1 MPAQILT
8 IEALS
13 RQRLNEITPRYW
25 SSAELTEIIIA
36 GIKDL
41 WRTITD
47 LKQEHFLTINNT
59 DVTYEISAT
68 QLSGV
73 PADVHKVYMI
83 EPRTI
88 TSSSSNSG
96 LQFLPRDYN
105 HDIFRSARTLDPIDP
120 SNDVIYY
127 SIAAPGGPVGAP
139 VIYCAPRVASRVL
152 VSFAYVPTLPD
163 LNTNSIVPIPAESTN
178 ALVAYTV
185 AFARAKE
192 SDTRAPDPGW
202 LTIYATEKNS
212 IMESL
217 GIRQYQEDT
226 IVDAMFES
234 YWG

>member
-1 MPAQILT
+1 MPAQIST
-8 IEALS
+8 IETLA
-13 RQRLNEITPRYW
+13 RQRLNEVTPRYW
-25 SSAELTEIIIA
+25 TSDELTQIIVA

-47 LKQEHFLTINNT
+47 LKQEHFLTVNVT
-59 DVTYEISAT
+59 DVYYDISAT

-83 EPRTI
+83 EPRDI
-88 TSSSSNSG
+88 TSSSSNAS
-96 LQFLPRDYN
+96 LQFIPKDYN
-105 HDIFRSARTLDPIDP
+105 HDLFRSARTLNPIDP
-120 SNDVIYY
+120 SNDTIYY

-139 VIYCAPRVASRVL
+139 VIYCAPKVSSKVL
-152 VSFAYVPTLPD
+152 IAFSYVPTLQD
-163 LNTNSIVPIPAESTN
+163 LVNSSVVPIPGESTN

-202 LTIYATEKNS
+202 LTVYAVEKQA

-226 IVDAMFES
+226 IVDAIFES